1 MRHCRSWVARKRRGR
16 ASPHTCINREPLVW
30 SRQALPGQH
39 DASRL
44 LPRLSH
50 AWLRPRRPQFNF
62 ALVVPEAGTAPGQ
75 CGSCPG
81 GALAN
86 LNCRAWNA
94 TPACCA
100 TTQAHTGAA
109 AVSAGDA
116 TYLNN
121 VITAVIAKFP
131 IDEQRIYVAG
141 EDAGC
146 VGDTRLRC
154 LSSSGA

>member
-1 MRHCRSWVARKRRGR
+1 M
-16 ASPHTCINREPLVW
+16 
-30 SRQALPGQH
+30 
-39 DASRL
+39 
-44 LPRLSH
+44 
-50 AWLRPRRPQFNF
+50 
-62 ALVVPEAGTAPGQ
+62 PEAGTAPGQ

-100 TTQAHTGAA
+100 STGAHAGAA
-109 AVSAGDA
+109 AVCVDDA
-116 TYLNN
+116 AYLSS
-121 VITAVIAKFP
+121 VIAAVTAKFP

-146 VGDTRLRC
+146 VAGMQLRRVLSGGDE
-154 LSSSGA
+154 GE